1 MTRNEFIAAALV
13 DSPYSSDQVIAALC
27 RAHEADPQK
36 EEYTY
41 RDLDALRQ
49 DILFHLPDEEFSILV
64 EPD

>member
-1 MTRNEFIAAALV
+1 MTRNEFIAAALT
-13 DSPYSSDQVIAALC
+13 DSPYPSDQVMAALC

-49 DILFHLPDEEFSILV
+49 DTLFHLPDEEFSILV
-64 EPD
+64 KPD

>member
-13 DSPYSSDQVIAALC
+13 DSPYPSDQVMAALC

-49 DILFHLPDEEFSILV
+49 DTLFHLPDEEFSILV
-64 EPD
+64 KPD